1 MDPVIGWAMVTAAC
15 IFGLGLISAIASRSQ
30 RLEFKRNVDSRKGAV
45 QVIAVQPKVE
55 RPEMIMSA
63 AHGLGNVSVT
73 TDEAVFGGALVGTGQ
88 GNRS

>member
-1 MDPVIGWAMVTAAC
+1 MDPVIGWAMLTATC
-15 IFGLGLISAIASRSQ
+15 VFGLGLISAIASRSQ
-30 RLEFKRNVDSRKGAV
+30 RPELKRNVDSRKEAV
-45 QVIAVQPKVE
+45 SAIAVQPEVE

-73 TDEAVFGGALVGTGQ
+73 ADEAVFGGALVGTGQ